1 MISLLLDLC
10 GVESISRLT
19 HLGGQTFHMVRFLS
33 HDPSFWAPFEPF
45 RVTGFNKLQ
54 WLQSLYSFGWDLLT
68 RNPTFR
74 LTFSLLLFFPSPVL
88 GTVSLLCVNKLLEA
102 RIEVSCWKHTAFPWL
117 WALLAEMSI
126 IFYSKSWSLREQNES
141 SLKTN
146 QPRAKWHREK
156 STSIR
161 WWWRIAIMFFKK
173 IRKRSDSDY
182 TLLLYVHSFYF

>member
-1 MISLLLDLC
+1 MISLLVDLC
-10 GVESISRLT
+10 GVESISWLT
-19 HLGGQTFHMVRFLS
+19 HLGGQTFHMVRFLL
-33 HDPSFWAPFEPF
+33 HVPSFWAPFEAF

-54 WLQSLYSFGWDLLT
+54 RLPSLYSFRWDLLT

-74 LTFSLLLFFPSPVL
+74 LTFSLLLFFPSPAL

-102 RIEVSCWKHTAFPWL
+102 RIEVSCWKHTAFQWL
-117 WALLAEMSI
+117 WALLAEMSV
-126 IFYSKSWSLREQNES
+126 IFYSKSCSLREQNDS
-141 SLKTN
+141 SLKPN
-146 QPRAKWHREK
+146 QPRAKWNREK

-161 WWWRIAIMFFKK
+161 WWIAIMFFKK